1 MRICGLHQ
9 IKNEK
14 YTVNCKNYKTLK
26 LLISLICREN
36 VGLKRTQKICK
47 LKFER

>member
-1 MRICGLHQ
+1 MRICGLHK

-26 LLISLICREN
+26 LSISLGSRVN
-36 VGLKRTQKICK
+36 VGFKFIKIFHK
-47 LKFER
+47 N